1 MAISQDPTPAA
12 PTENGTVQQRINTDK
27 TEITYAN
34 FVRGTLTPEE
44 IILDVGFNSNA
55 FGVKVLDED
64 ILVHN
69 RIIFSP
75 SAAKR
80 LLFLLNDM
88 LGRHEQ
94 NFGPIEVDFRRRLKG
109 QPDGNTPDS
118 TGI

>member
-1 MAISQDPTPAA
+1 MAISQEPTPTT

-27 TEITYAN
+27 AQITYAN

-44 IILDVGFNSNA
+44 VILDLGFNSNA

-64 ILVHN
+64 IMVEN

-109 QPDGNTPDS
+109 QNDGAAPDN